1 MGTAISRPQ
10 RGQIYGGITSMEGP
24 FSSTLLV
31 GAVSYRLSHK
41 WILDLAGTY
50 DLGPTGNIGERL
62 AITHV
67 GESLLVRIEVS
78 MRTLVATMS
87 VRALPIE
94 PRFMPKGRLGR
105 IGEMPIPPLGTMG
118 IE

>member
-1 MGTAISRPQ
+1 
-10 RGQIYGGITSMEGP
+10 MEGP

-31 GAVSYRLSHK
+31 GTASYRLSQK
-41 WILDLAGTY
+41 WILDLSGTY

-67 GESLLVRIEVS
+67 GESILVRLAANADFGRDNSES
-78 MRTLVATMS
+78 
-87 VRALPIE
+87 ALPSS
-94 PRFMPKGRLGR
+94 RVSSQGSLGR
-105 IGEMPIPPLGTMG
+105 IGDTPLPPLGSMG

>member
-1 MGTAISRPQ
+1 M
-10 RGQIYGGITSMEGP
+10 
-24 FSSTLLV
+24 
-31 GAVSYRLSHK
+31 
-41 WILDLAGTY
+41 AGTY

-67 GESLLVRIEVS
+67 GESLLVRIAANADFGRDNFGLGIAV
-78 MRTLVATMS
+78 
-87 VRALPIE
+87 E